1 MQDLFLQ
8 KEHDILKMAEQIMK
22 ARMERK
28 GYVRDPGA
36 TTDYIKAHL
45 ADRPHEVFGAI
56 FLDTRHGILA
66 SEEILAAEDIHFG
79 SIDGAEVHPRVVAK
93 RALELNAAAVI
104 VYHNHPSGNPEPSAA
119 DRQVTA
125 RLKSALALLDI
136 RVLDHIIIGGTES
149 LSMASKGLV

>member
-8 KEHDILKMAEQIMK
+8 KEHDILKMAEQITK

-45 ADRPHEVFGAI
+45 ADRPHEVFGVI
-56 FLDTRHGILA
+56 FLDTRHGIVA
-66 SEEILAAEDIHFG
+66 CEDLFFG
-79 SIDGAEVHPRVVAK
+79 TIDGAEVHPRVVAK